1 MTPLSVGFVDL
12 QSPCG
17 TGFGV
22 TLYNY
27 NGDVYPSDESRMI
40 AESGDDFF
48 RLGNV
53 LTDDYDDIFFSEKM
67 QLIASAAI
75 TDSLPQCSDC
85 AYSPFCG
92 AEPVRHYQTQKD
104 VFGHRADDSFCT
116 KNKEIIKTIIDL
128 INNGSD
134 EEKNILM
141 GWVI

>member
-1 MTPLSVGFVDL
+1 
-12 QSPCG
+12 
-17 TGFGV
+17 
-22 TLYNY
+22 
-27 NGDVYPSDESRMI
+27 
-40 AESGDDFF
+40 
-48 RLGNV
+48 
-53 LTDDYDDIFFSEKM
+53 M